1 MRRAIVALLGT
12 AAGTTLLVG
21 MKAGIAQSPAATAN
35 PGVSPEAASPTPA
48 NPGPAN
54 PGPANLEAGSPGPV
68 DAPGAATGTPGAAA
82 GALPNPPTGSRP
94 LKDGEFTGS
103 LVTVKYGQIQVRIT
117 VGGGRMT
124 DVTALRLPNGDP
136 MSVKYSE
143 RAGPT
148 LRQEA
153 LTAQSASFQTVSG
166 ATYTAFGYTKSLQ
179 AALDA
184 AQQG

>member
-21 MKAGIAQSPAATAN
+21 LKAGPTSQTPVATAN
-35 PGVSPEAASPTPA
+35 PGATPEGSGGGASPDAA
-48 NPGPAN
+48 NPGSVDFPGAVAGTPSAGVGALAN
-54 PGPANLEAGSPGPV
+54 PPAGS
-68 DAPGAATGTPGAAA
+68 
-82 GALPNPPTGSRP
+82 SP
-94 LKDGEFTGS
+94 LRDGEFTGS

-143 RAGPT
+143 RSGPI
-148 LRQEA
+148 LREEA
-153 LTAQSASFQTVSG
+153 LAAQSASFQTVSG
-166 ATYTAFGYTKSLQ
+166 ATYTASGYTKSLQ

-184 AQQG
+184 ARQG